1 MLAGLFVKGAFGDF
15 FKTDLCDNITSIM
28 KKLYILMLIFSTL
41 ILPAHAQSS
50 APAWTLEQL
59 DGTELSLSDIRSDN
73 ILLVFTGIG
82 CSHCHE
88 AIPFLNLL
96 SETCKASSLEIIAVE
111 SWGRWRKTRA
121 KYVKKNSVKFHF
133 LGGNRA
139 YTSSLMKKY
148 KLSGGVPAFVVLGP
162 SRQIIR
168 RFVGYSRG
176 VTDREIVELLDS
188 LGVTPK

>member
-1 MLAGLFVKGAFGDF
+1 
-15 FKTDLCDNITSIM
+15 
-28 KKLYILMLIFSTL
+28 MLIFSTL
-41 ILPAHAQSS
+41 ILPAHAQLS
-50 APAWTLEQL
+50 APAWTLERP

-82 CSHCHE
+82 CGHCHE
-88 AIPFLNLL
+88 AIPFLNILYD
-96 SETCKASSLEIIAVE
+96 TCKPGSLQIVAIE

-121 KYVKKNSVKFHF
+121 KYVKKNAVKFHF
-133 LGGNRA
+133 LGGGRA
-139 YTSSLMKKY
+139 YVSSLMNKY